1 MGGHS
6 HNMLCTWQ
14 LSRLAIERPWLVL
27 AGPFLTLLAQT
38 TTPWDTVS
46 GTVGHFRSGGA
57 FADGRALTIE
67 CSLIS
72 GCGQGHEPQENGSKR
87 IWLKFSVL
95 VRC

>member
-14 LSRLAIERPWLVL
+14 LSRLAIERPWSVL

-38 TTPWDTVS
+38 GIKTTPWDTIS
-46 GTVGHFRSGGA
+46 GTVGHFRSGG
-57 FADGRALTIE
+57 LTIE

-72 GCGQGHEPQENGSKR
+72 GCGQGHEHPENGLKR
-87 IWLKFSVL
+87 LWLKFSVL